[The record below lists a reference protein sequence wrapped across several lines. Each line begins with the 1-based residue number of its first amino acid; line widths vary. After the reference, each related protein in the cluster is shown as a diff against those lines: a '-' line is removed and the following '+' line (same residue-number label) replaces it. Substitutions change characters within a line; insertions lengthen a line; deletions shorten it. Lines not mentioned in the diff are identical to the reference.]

1 MQYTKI
7 ERSVTEIKE
16 IIPFIMTS
24 ERIKYLGINLPK
36 EANWRRKWQPTPI
49 FLSGKSHGQRSLVGY
64 SPWSH
69 KGVRHGSVTEQ
80 QQGGKRP
87 ILKKL

>member
-7 ERSVTEIKE
+7 ERSVREIKE
-16 IIPFIMTS
+16 IIPFIMTTG
-24 ERIKYLGINLPK
+24 RIKYLGINLPK

-49 FLSGKSHGQRSLVGY
+49 FLPGKSCGQRSLVGY
-64 SPWSH
+64 SLWRQ
-69 KGVRHGSVTEQ
+69 KRVRHDSVTK
-80 QQGGKRP
+80 QQGGKKP